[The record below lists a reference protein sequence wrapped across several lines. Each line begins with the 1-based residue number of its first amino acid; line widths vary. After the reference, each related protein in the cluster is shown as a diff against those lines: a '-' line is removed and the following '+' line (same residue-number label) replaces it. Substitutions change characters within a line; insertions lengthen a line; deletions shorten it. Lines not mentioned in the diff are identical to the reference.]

1 MSDTAT
7 ERTPKPEKIAIVDD
21 VRQRLESA
29 DAVLFTEY
37 RGLNVSEL
45 AQLRTAL
52 APAGGTYKI
61 YKNTLARVAARG
73 LNLEIDD
80 FLLGPTGMAF
90 VDGDAAAVAK
100 VLDNYRK
107 EHDVFVVKG
116 GILGESIV
124 PSESIRKL
132 ASLPPKEQL
141 IAQLGGLV
149 QSPMSK
155 FAGALAAPLNEM
167 AGLLN
172 ALPQKFA
179 GLVKALVDQG
189 GTGVA
194 APASETPASEASAS
208 ATSAS
213 EAPASET
220 PAEEAPAS
228 EAVPEDVASEDG
240 PPATTED
247 SAADEATNSAEAD
260 DPTATEDE

>member
-1 MSDTAT
+1 MRNRNCERTRTMSDTAT

-90 VDGDAAAVAK
+90 VDGDATAVAK

-116 GILGESIV
+116 GILGS
-124 PSESIRKL
+124 PSFHPR
-132 ASLPPKEQL
+132 
-141 IAQLGGLV
+141 
-149 QSPMSK
+149 
-155 FAGALAAPLNEM
+155 
-167 AGLLN
+167 
-172 ALPQKFA
+172 
-179 GLVKALVDQG
+179 
-189 GTGVA
+189 
-194 APASETPASEASAS
+194 ASENLLPCLPRNNLSPS
-208 ATSAS
+208 
-213 EAPASET
+213 
-220 PAEEAPAS
+220 
-228 EAVPEDVASEDG
+228 
-240 PPATTED
+240 
-247 SAADEATNSAEAD
+247 
-260 DPTATEDE
+260 